1 MVGGSD
7 QAQGDKGAEE
17 DYPGGLRGTP
27 MVLINIFL
35 AGPEP
40 GLVKEEKEGP
50 RSPPPSPVPPD
61 FGVWGSVGGVSRSPT
76 PPPSQAHVFH
86 RLGGVDRSRVWAPR
100 PPFYW
105 PKPQPSEQTTRSDV
119 RVQRGSWGC
128 AGRRLWGRAS
138 RGRGQGARADALCLH
153 VGHQL
158 VGDLGQHV
166 AGQARHAQHV
176 VARAI
181 HVVPEGHELSS
192 RGRQGEAGSPS
203 GHQPPSP
210 KSPGLGSCPTP
221 PQPLPSLTQTFSIV
235 IL

>member
-1 MVGGSD
+1 
-7 QAQGDKGAEE
+7 
-17 DYPGGLRGTP
+17 

-40 GLVKEEKEGP
+40 GVGERGEGGAQIPTSITCTSRLLGVGQCGRSLQKP
-50 RSPPPSPVPPD
+50 RPATLPGTRGP
-61 FGVWGSVGGVSRSPT
+61 
-76 PPPSQAHVFH
+76 QA
-86 RLGGVDRSRVWAPR
+86 GGVDRSRVWAPR

-138 RGRGQGARADALCLH
+138 RGRGRGARADALRLH

-235 IL
+235 IR